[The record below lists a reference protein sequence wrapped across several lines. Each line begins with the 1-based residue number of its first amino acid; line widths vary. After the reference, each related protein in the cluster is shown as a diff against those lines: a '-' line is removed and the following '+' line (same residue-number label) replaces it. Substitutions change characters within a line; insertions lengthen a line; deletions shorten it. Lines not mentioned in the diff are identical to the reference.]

1 MDAVGLC
8 YGPVFPT
15 PRVLHNLITPDLPR
29 LARYLGTRCAVAA
42 HLNED
47 NPVRHV
53 ESLSHRLL
61 HSSIG
66 RTRQLWVAQN
76 IDIELLP
83 VTAPHLHPC

>member
-29 LARYLGTRCAVAA
+29 LARYLGTQCAVAA

-47 NPVRHV
+47 NLVRHV
-53 ESLSHRLL
+53 ESLSHRFAAFIDWPNPPIVG
-61 HSSIG
+61 SSKY
-66 RTRQLWVAQN
+66 W
-76 IDIELLP
+76 
-83 VTAPHLHPC
+83 H